1 MSLKLI
7 STLGVKK
14 MNQISPTNKINAR
27 GQWLALNRIAFSYK
41 VICFSLVGCLF
52 LTLSILA
59 YVATLP
65 PVVIEKNG
73 ENIERYTSTRKNTDI
88 GKNEIKKFVKTFI
101 KANYEW
107 EKLDKKIMMN
117 NIQPFVTTDFIDLIK
132 RNTEKKSKPVPD
144 YRQYVGNIKVS
155 VTDKEVVS
163 QFDRIIRLK
172 GVPFIS
178 VTQVSLQ
185 IIKDTPNKWNPLG
198 LYVNG
203 LIEHEVK

>member
-1 MSLKLI
+1 MSLRLI
-7 STLGVKK
+7 LKLGVKK
-14 MNQISPTNKINAR
+14 MTNLNAR
-27 GQWLALNRIAFSYK
+27 GQWLALNRIAYSYK
-41 VICFSLVGCLF
+41 VICFSLAGCLI

-65 PVVIEKNG
+65 PVVIEKSG
-73 ENIERYTSTRKNTDI
+73 ENIERYSSTRKSTDI
-88 GKNEIKKFVKTFI
+88 GKNEIEKFVIAFI

-107 EKLDKKIMMN
+107 EKLDKNIMMN
-117 NIQPFVTTDFIDLIK
+117 NIHPFVTADFLNLIK
-132 RNTEKKSKPVPD
+132 SKTKKDSKPAPE

-172 GVPFIS
+172 GIPFIS
-178 VTQVSLQ
+178 VTQISLQ
-185 IIKDTPNKWNPLG
+185 IIKDSPNKWNPLG

>member
-1 MSLKLI
+1 MTQAS
-7 STLGVKK
+7 
-14 MNQISPTNKINAR
+14 KINAR
-27 GQWLALNRIAFSYK
+27 GQWLALNRIAYSYK
-41 VICFSLVGCLF
+41 VICFSLIGCLV
-52 LTLSILA
+52 LTLSILT
-59 YVATLP
+59 YIATLP
-65 PVVIEKNG
+65 PVVIVDKG
-73 ENIERYTSTRKNTDI
+73 ESIERYTSKRKSAEI
-88 GKNEIKKFVKTFI
+88 GKDEIKKFVKTFI

-107 EKLDKKIMMN
+107 KKLNKKIMMN
-117 NIQPFVTTDFIDLIK
+117 NIHPFVTDDFLNLIK
-132 RNTEKKSKPVPD
+132 RKTKKKSKPVPE

-178 VTQVSLQ
+178 VTQISLQ

>member
-1 MSLKLI
+1 MTQL
-7 STLGVKK
+7 
-14 MNQISPTNKINAR
+14 NKISAR
-27 GQWLALNRIAFSYK
+27 GQWLALNRIAYSYK
-41 VICFSLVGCLF
+41 VICFSLTGCLLF
-52 LTLSILA
+52 TLSILA

-65 PVVIEKNG
+65 PVVIEKTG
-73 ENIERYTSTRKNTDI
+73 ENIERFTSTRKTADI
-88 GKNEIKKFVKTFI
+88 SKNEIKKFVTTFI

-107 EKLDKKIMMN
+107 EKLDKKIMLN
-117 NIQPFVTTDFIDLIK
+117 NIHPFVTDDFLNLIK
-132 RNTEKKSKPVPD
+132 RKTKKKSKPVPE

-178 VTQVSLQ
+178 VTQISLQ

>member
-1 MSLKLI
+1 MTQAS
-7 STLGVKK
+7 
-14 MNQISPTNKINAR
+14 KINAR
-27 GQWLALNRIAFSYK
+27 GQWLALNRIAYSYK
-41 VICFSLVGCLF
+41 VICFSLIGCLV
-52 LTLSILA
+52 LSLSILT
-59 YVATLP
+59 YIATLP
-65 PVVIEKNG
+65 PVVIVDKG
-73 ENIERYTSTRKNTDI
+73 ESIERYASTRESTEI
-88 GKNEIKKFVKTFI
+88 GKDEIKKFVKTFI

-107 EKLDKKIMMN
+107 KKLNKKIMMN
-117 NIQPFVTTDFIDLIK
+117 NIHPFVTDDFLNLIK
-132 RNTEKKSKPVPD
+132 RKTKKTSKPVPE

-172 GVPFIS
+172 GIPFIS
-178 VTQVSLQ
+178 VTQISLQ